1 MEFWLCIRVIVKVNF
16 VDISFLSIE
25 EIESNYGSNEKGK
38 RKMILFFN
46 YLILLKIN
54 R

>member
-1 MEFWLCIRVIVKVNF
+1 MEFWLCTRVTVKANL
-16 VDISFLSIE
+16 VDTSLLSTE
-25 EIESNYGSNEKGK
+25 ETESNYGSNEKGK
-38 RKMILFFN
+38 RKMTLFFN